1 MSNWIN
7 LVCNRKDKDK
17 EALLESIS
25 NCMKSHLFYHCVYN
39 FTLIC
44 LVERHGNQLIEKIN
58 NWQEIQKKEL
68 GQLLAEE
75 DENLLEN
82 MHIRQCS
89 LHLKK
94 NQIID
99 SMISSMERQNKME
112 LNEVKRLL
120 EAKNMTKNEL
130 KAKILQQVNDF
141 IIKFFLIP

>member
-1 MSNWIN
+1 
-7 LVCNRKDKDK
+7 
-17 EALLESIS
+17 
-25 NCMKSHLFYHCVYN
+25 MKSYLFYHCVYN
-39 FTLIC
+39 FTFIY

-130 KAKILQQVNDF
+130 KAKILQQVNYF
-141 IIKFFLIP
+141 II